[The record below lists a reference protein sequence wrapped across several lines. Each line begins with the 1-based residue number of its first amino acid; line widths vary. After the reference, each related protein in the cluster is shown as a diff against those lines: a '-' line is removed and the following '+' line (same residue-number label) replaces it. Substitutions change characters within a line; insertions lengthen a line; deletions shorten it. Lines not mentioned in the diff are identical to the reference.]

1 MDGGHLGQGGGH
13 PESGRPWGWGGG
25 APAVHCLAWPPLP
38 LSCTGRRRRHSELGS
53 SPAATS
59 EQPPTSPA
67 GLSSFVAQSPSAE
80 THPAV
85 RVRGRSRAWG
95 APGHAPSAGRTG
107 LAGNPRPAAVA
118 VPCRSSGHRGCR
130 GRGPGLAV
138 PVAWRSV
145 LLRIRAAFPSVGA
158 GWPVGVSPRMAERSS
173 HDGDSR
179 EGRAQPPRSAR
190 GPGHMAGA
198 LSLRSASRASLPPG
212 NGDRV
217 WGGTRPAARGLALTF
232 PLPSCLGRR
241 AKAGPAW
248 GPQSTRQACRPAR
261 APWRP
266 VRTHLWL
273 SVSAKN
279 LGWLGRRDS
288 RMQGRG
294 DSGTQGAGDMG
305 TRGCGGL
312 GMRSASSPFWGFLH
326 RLAESATAT
335 LRGTGACSCRGMT
348 GPAVASPPESLL
360 CLDEPVVVWFL
371 GWALPFF

>member
-95 APGHAPSAGRTG
+95 APGRAPSAGRTG

-118 VPCRSSGHRGCR
+118 VPCRGSGHRGRR

-158 GWPVGVSPRMAERSS
+158 GRPVGVSPRMAERSS

-179 EGRAQPPRSAR
+179 EGRAQPPRSAQ

-217 WGGTRPAARGLALTF
+217 WGGTRPVARG
-232 PLPSCLGRR
+232 R
-241 AKAGPAW
+241 
-248 GPQSTRQACRPAR
+248 
-261 APWRP
+261 
-266 VRTHLWL
+266 
-273 SVSAKN
+273 
-279 LGWLGRRDS
+279 
-288 RMQGRG
+288 
-294 DSGTQGAGDMG
+294 
-305 TRGCGGL
+305 
-312 GMRSASSPFWGFLH
+312 
-326 RLAESATAT
+326 
-335 LRGTGACSCRGMT
+335 
-348 GPAVASPPESLL
+348 
-360 CLDEPVVVWFL
+360 
-371 GWALPFF
+371 